1 MDDRLTAA
9 LATPRFHLL
18 LIGSFAVVALLLA
31 AIGVFGVVA
40 YVVTQRTREIGIRMA
55 LGAGI
60 EHVLRLVLGE
70 SLGWVTVATIVGLGG
85 AWALTRYLKSMLYGV
100 TPLDSTTFVLM
111 PIVLA
116 IAGLAA
122 SLAPAA
128 KATRVDPARA
138 LREE

>member
-1 MDDRLTAA
+1 LTAA

-18 LIGSFAVVALLLA
+18 LIGSFATVALLLA

-55 LGAGI
+55 LGAGVA
-60 EHVLRLVLGE
+60 HVLRLILGE
-70 SLGWVTVATIVGLGG
+70 SLGWVLVATIVGLGG

-100 TPLDSTTFVLM
+100 TPLDSTTFILM

-122 SLAPAA
+122 SLAPVA